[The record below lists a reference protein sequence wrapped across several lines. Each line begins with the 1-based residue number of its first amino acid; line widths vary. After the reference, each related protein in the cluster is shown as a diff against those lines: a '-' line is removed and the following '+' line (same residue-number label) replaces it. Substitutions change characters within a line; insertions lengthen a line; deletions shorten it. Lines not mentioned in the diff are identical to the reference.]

1 MNRFV
6 ALTLV
11 SIFAGL
17 AACGSHDDAK
27 QPEPPPVRD
36 TAFGDLVRAEDKA
49 RGVQDTVIKQKEET
63 DRQLEQQETGQPSD
77 Q

>member
-11 SIFAGL
+11 SMSGWL

-27 QPEPPPVRD
+27 QPPPVRD

-49 RGVQDTVIKQKEET
+49 RGVQDTVMKQKEEA
-63 DRQLEQQETGQPSD
+63 DRQLEQQETGQSSD